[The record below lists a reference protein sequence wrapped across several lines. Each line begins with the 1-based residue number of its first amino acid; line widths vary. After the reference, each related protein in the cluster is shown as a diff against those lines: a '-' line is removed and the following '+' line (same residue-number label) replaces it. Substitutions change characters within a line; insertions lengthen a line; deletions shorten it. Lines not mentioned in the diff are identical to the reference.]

1 MPPETKKALGLA
13 LSVVS
18 LVKGLFV
25 VHVVMP
31 KMTLAISSSALGAAW
46 LTGKAFPPVLAASL
60 LLNYSHSNWAIYVVI
75 HYIQLFFFVLTYCII
90 IIHHHHHYYR
100 YAC

>member
-18 LVKGLFV
+18 LIKGLFV

-46 LTGKAFPPVLAASL
+46 LTGNEFLVLR
-60 LLNYSHSNWAIYVVI
+60 N
-75 HYIQLFFFVLTYCII
+75 
-90 IIHHHHHYYR
+90 
-100 YAC
+100 